1 MYLREEGV
9 AEAPLVVSAREREEE
24 RPMPC
29 EPWIGSIR
37 GAPCVECMCG
47 GVCVGVVCECAPRGA
62 ELSISH

>member
-37 GAPCVECMCG
+37 GAPCVECVY
-47 GVCVGVVCECAPRGA
+47 VCVDVCECV
-62 ELSISH
+62 